1 MGGGVSVGEGV
12 MDGVQVGEGVQVGVS
27 LGIKVADGV
36 QVGGR
41 KGVHEAVTLGVMVG
55 VNDGVTVTIHGVT
68 LPVGVMGVGVR
79 VTRVGGRPVAVS
91 VGVGVGLWS
100 GAINKANPPMQ

>member
-1 MGGGVSVGEGV
+1 MSVGEGV
-12 MDGVQVGEGVQVGVS
+12 RDGVQVGEGVQVGVS
-27 LGIKVADGV
+27 LGVRVADGV

-55 VNDGVTVTIHGVT
+55 VSDGVTVTIHGVM
-68 LPVGVMGVGVR
+68 LPVGVMGVAVGTVGVN
-79 VTRVGGRPVAVS
+79 GMPVAVS

-100 GAINKANPPMQ
+100 GAISKANPPMQ